1 MTRPAHIPARVWTM
15 AQASG
20 QRNGDH
26 ESIVRTAEM
35 LMRRLRGECDA
46 NEDKICC
53 WPGLTL
59 RDVRIIRDALMGHD
73 TVFDDD
79 EGELENLREWFEAEV
94 KANAEARR
102 NVTGV

>member
-79 EGELENLREWFEAEV
+79 VSELFRLRSWFGGTVRPESG
-94 KANAEARR
+94 AN
-102 NVTGV
+102 

>member
-1 MTRPAHIPARVWTM
+1 MTSPAHIPPKVWTM
-15 AQASG
+15 AKVSG

-35 LMRRLRGECDA
+35 LMRRLRGEMERD
-46 NEDKICC
+46 EDRFCC
-53 WPGLTL
+53 QPFLTY

-79 EGELENLREWFEAEV
+79 VSELFRLRSWFGGDKMPESG
-94 KANAEARR
+94 AN
-102 NVTGV
+102 